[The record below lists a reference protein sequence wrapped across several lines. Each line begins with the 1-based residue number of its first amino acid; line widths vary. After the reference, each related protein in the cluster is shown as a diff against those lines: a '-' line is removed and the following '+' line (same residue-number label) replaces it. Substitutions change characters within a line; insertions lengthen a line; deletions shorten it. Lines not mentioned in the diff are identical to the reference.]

1 MRFLAYF
8 VLAYLFLPINSSI
21 DFITILVYFI
31 ILNEDEKFS
40 ILFAFFVGLL
50 IDLYYPA
57 VLGLNMMIFLILS
70 EALIF
75 LKKYFVREPF
85 TLIFVFSVFY
95 LLRVFL
101 VFAVNGL
108 TFYITTIIL
117 TIILSLPLIYLLN
130 KICFRVWMKS

>member
-70 EALIF
+70 QALIF

-85 TLIFVFSVFY
+85 TLILVFSVFY

-108 TFYITTIIL
+108 AFYITTIIL

-130 KICFRVWMKS
+130 KICFRVWIKS

>member
-8 VLAYLFLPINSSI
+8 VLAYLFLPINRSI

-57 VLGLNMMIFLILS
+57 VLGLNIIIFLILS